1 MSAIH
6 LPATWDVPNVA
17 VGVANRSGIMQVGG
31 TPLLH
36 GDPNHRFRIASVAKL
51 FVAYVMLVANEE
63 GSISLDDPAGPEGA
77 TVRHLLAHTAGYAFD
92 GDNTIAAVGQRRIY
106 SNTGIE
112 VAARY
117 LEQQTGMPYG
127 DYLRDAVLTPLG
139 MQSTTLKGSPA
150 WGIHS
155 TVSDLAKFVA
165 ELLAPTLIA
174 AQTLRGAVFVQYPGL
189 RGIIPGVGRFNPC
202 DWGLGFERNF
212 GRAGHWSGTSFSMES
227 FGHFGGSGTFLVVDP
242 VLECGV
248 ICLTDRQFGDWAL
261 QVWPPFCDALVDELR
276 SAAGA
281 SIA

>member
-1 MSAIH
+1 
-6 LPATWDVPNVA
+6 VA
-17 VGVANRSGIMQVGG
+17 VGVANRSGIVRVAGSPM
-31 TPLLH
+31 LH
-36 GDPNHRFRIASVAKL
+36 GDPDRSFRLASVAKL
-51 FVAYVMLVANEE
+51 FVGYVMLIAHEE
-63 GSISLDDPAGPEGA
+63 GSISLDDAAGPEGA

-92 GDNTIAAVGQRRIY
+92 GDHTIAAVAQRRIY

-117 LEQQTGMPYG
+117 LEDRTGMPYA
-127 DYLRDAVLTPLG
+127 DYLRDAVLTPLR
-139 MQSTTLKGSPA
+139 MTATTLKGSPA

-155 TVSDLAKFVA
+155 TVTDLAAFVA
-165 ELLAPTLIA
+165 ELLAPTLITPG
-174 AQTLRGAVFVQYPGL
+174 TLRDAIGVQFPGL

-212 GRAGHWSGTSFSMES
+212 GRAGHWSGTSFSADS

-242 VLECGV
+242 ALDCGV

-261 QVWPPFCDALVDELR
+261 QAWPPFCDAVVAELR

-281 SIA
+281 TIA